1 MTDHKRDNEDPTVEI
16 LRDALGYT
24 DTPDPDTVEMVMTGY
39 DIARLDVVTAELVEE
54 TAMVPVRAG
63 ESLIRLISAEG
74 GGFRFEFEVR
84 ETAPQVVGRLV
95 PIAPGSVALD
105 QIGNQQTQ
113 PLDDLGSYEFSLLIG
128 KPFRL
133 RFEPDEGPAVAT
145 EWQT

>member
-1 MTDHKRDNEDPTVEI
+1 MSDNKRDNDDPTVEM

-24 DTPDPDTVEMVMTGY
+24 DPPDPDTVEMVMMGY

-54 TAMVPVRAG
+54 TAMVAVRAG
-63 ESLIRLISAEG
+63 ESPVRLVTAEG

-113 PLDDLGSYEFSLLIG
+113 PLDDLGSYQFNLVIG

-133 RFEPDEGPAVAT
+133 RFDPEDGPAVAT